1 MKREGMEIEKEKRV
15 HHPKSEKKI
24 PRKRQKFEIFFLRKE
39 GMEIETKTSQLN
51 ETHPKRTERN
61 KKTRHKGTPKEL
73 APRKKKP
80 KKILQKDLNGFE
92 LTLIEKI
99 KILTEPIKLTLMTD
113 FFNVISH
120 NE

>member
-80 KKILQKDLNGFE
+80 KKNTPEGFE
-92 LTLIEKI
+92 WLRIKI
-99 KILTEPIKLTLMTD
+99 KRKD
-113 FFNVISH
+113 KNFN
-120 NE
+120 